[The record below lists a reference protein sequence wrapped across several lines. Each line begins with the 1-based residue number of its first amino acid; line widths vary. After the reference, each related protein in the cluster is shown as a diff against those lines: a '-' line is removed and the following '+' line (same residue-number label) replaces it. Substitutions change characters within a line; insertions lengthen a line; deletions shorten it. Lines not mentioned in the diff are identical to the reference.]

1 MDSNDR
7 LSLYSR
13 RDFGKI
19 ALASLPAA
27 GLLANPVAALG
38 LNAQARPN
46 SVFGGVT
53 IGIIGNLG
61 VAPAGDLPAVIA
73 SLVAANISA
82 VEIGSGGVETFAG
95 APAAPG
101 GGGGRGRATAP
112 AGGAVAP
119 AAPARGAAGDAAA
132 PAAARGGGGGG
143 RAAQTPEQQ
152 AAAEAQ
158 AAVMKQWRMTAPM
171 DKFREF
177 RKLYNDAG
185 IRIYAFR
192 MTLTEDLSDAEYDY
206 AFNAAKALGATS
218 VSMELPTS
226 AAVTKRIGDFAAK
239 HQLMS
244 GYHTHLQATPTIFDE
259 SIAQSRYN
267 GIQLDIGHY
276 VAATSQSPIP
286 LIARHHARI
295 SSMHLKDRKVA
306 GGPNM
311 PWGQGDTPIKE
322 VLQLMKKERYTWPAF
337 IELEYPVPD
346 GSTRAAEIG
355 KCLQYCKDA
364 LA

>member
-1 MDSNDR
+1 
-7 LSLYSR
+7 
-13 RDFGKI
+13 
-19 ALASLPAA
+19 
-27 GLLANPVAALG
+27 
-38 LNAQARPN
+38 
-46 SVFGGVT
+46 
-53 IGIIGNLG
+53 
-61 VAPAGDLPAVIA
+61 
-73 SLVAANISA
+73 
-82 VEIGSGGVETFAG
+82 
-95 APAAPG
+95 
-101 GGGGRGRATAP
+101 
-112 AGGAVAP
+112 
-119 AAPARGAAGDAAA
+119 
-132 PAAARGGGGGG
+132 
-143 RAAQTPEQQ
+143 
-152 AAAEAQ
+152 
-158 AAVMKQWRMTAPM
+158 MKQWRTTAPM

-276 VAATSQSPIP
+276 VAATSQSPVP

-311 PWGQGDTPIKE
+311 PWGQGETPLKD
-322 VLQLMKKERYTWPAF
+322 VLLLMKKQKYKFPGS
-337 IELEYPVPD
+337 IEYEYNTPE
-346 GSTRAAEIG
+346 GSDVLTEVK
-355 KCLQYCKDA
+355 KCVAYCKKA